1 MIITPEEQQWI
12 KGYLSNTSLQAEL
25 AAGTSKTIE
34 PKPKTLIASGGR
46 KKELFG
52 EQKRTKELLK
62 KWWNIYEQGGLYAQA
77 IDMYSYATF
86 ANGYRFEGTE
96 NLVQEVED
104 NFRVFDFDTVGMHAI
119 RQSLIFGDSFEE
131 AVATRGN
138 TSIPVSIVMRDSS
151 TFDIDADE
159 KGIVKGYIQILPDM
173 PSTKLKPEQ
182 IIHLQL
188 IPSGDL
194 YGISLIGRAYDDIMR
209 DTKTAEASAEA
220 IDRHGFK
227 KFHIQVGTEGELIDQ
242 TTIDKISKQ
251 FADITTKNEFTT
263 SKDVSIT
270 DLDEGGLEKIEDYSN
285 ISLMRAAAALGLPE
299 EVLGLRRG
307 PLHPDTELLTKNGWV
322 KIPDINIDDEILT
335 LNPKTKNIE
344 YQKIVNTFKYYVDE
358 DLYHFKNNHIDVLC
372 TYDHTVYMKPLHS
385 DTFES
390 IPASQVPGI
399 FSFMVGGG
407 NWKGEEKEFFE
418 IPSMDIF
425 VGDRWNGVSVKTRTQ
440 PAVKISMDIWLEFLG
455 YYLSE
460 GSTSTRKYEYR
471 VDVHQN
477 EGEGLQKIFECM
489 KQLPFKIHLG
499 KDEVRIYSKQL
510 WSYLSLLG
518 VQPIRYIPM
527 EFKQLC
533 SRQLNILYNALMFGD
548 GAENGYYSSS
558 KRLAEDVQELR
569 IKLGFAANISCR
581 DRRGQD
587 VIVNGKKT
595 GVARYLEYRV
605 GLNNEMLYPELRR
618 NSCKGHNQGV
628 FLEHYVG
635 LVHCVEVPNHIMLVR
650 YNGKTCFIGN
660 STDAT
665 AVGRIE
671 LWLKSKISAIQR
683 TVARTFTLQYIDRIV
698 EPGQVR
704 LVFNDVSEEDEFKKA
719 QWIGALIGAYAKA
732 SPEAL
737 VEIEKVVP
745 AKWVQ
750 KQFNILGEV
759 VTPKV
764 TNPITGK

>member
-12 KGYLSNTSLQAEL
+12 KEYLSNPSLQAEL
-25 AAGTSKTIE
+25 AAGTSTSKAVE

-77 IDMYSYATF
+77 IDMYSYAAF

-104 NFRVFDFDTVGMHAI
+104 NFRAFDFDTVGMHAI

-159 KGIVKGYIQILPDM
+159 KGIVKGYIQTLPDL
-173 PSTKLKPEQ
+173 PSTRLKPEQ

-227 KFHIQVGTEGELIDQ
+227 KFHIQIGTEGELVDQ
-242 TTIDKISKQ
+242 SVIDKVSKQ

-263 SKDVSIT
+263 SKDVNIK

-285 ISLMRAAAALGLPE
+285 ISLMRAAAALGIPE
-299 EVLGLRRG
+299 ECIGIRRG
-307 PLHPDTELLTKNGWV
+307 
-322 KIPDINIDDEILT
+322 
-335 LNPKTKNIE
+335 
-344 YQKIVNTFKYYVDE
+344 
-358 DLYHFKNNHIDVLC
+358 
-372 TYDHTVYMKPLHS
+372 
-385 DTFES
+385 
-390 IPASQVPGI
+390 
-399 FSFMVGGG
+399 
-407 NWKGEEKEFFE
+407 
-418 IPSMDIF
+418 
-425 VGDRWNGVSVKTRTQ
+425 
-440 PAVKISMDIWLEFLG
+440 
-455 YYLSE
+455 
-460 GSTSTRKYEYR
+460 
-471 VDVHQN
+471 
-477 EGEGLQKIFECM
+477 
-489 KQLPFKIHLG
+489 
-499 KDEVRIYSKQL
+499 
-510 WSYLSLLG
+510 
-518 VQPIRYIPM
+518 
-527 EFKQLC
+527 
-533 SRQLNILYNALMFGD
+533 
-548 GAENGYYSSS
+548 
-558 KRLAEDVQELR
+558 
-569 IKLGFAANISCR
+569 
-581 DRRGQD
+581 
-587 VIVNGKKT
+587 
-595 GVARYLEYRV
+595 
-605 GLNNEMLYPELRR
+605 
-618 NSCKGHNQGV
+618 
-628 FLEHYVG
+628 
-635 LVHCVEVPNHIMLVR
+635 
-650 YNGKTCFIGN
+650 

-665 AVGRIE
+665 AVARIE

-750 KQFNILGEV
+750 AQFNIVSGVLE
-759 VTPKV
+759 TPKTKPDKSKPV
-764 TNPITGK
+764 EIKE

>member
-1 MIITPEEQQWI
+1 
-12 KGYLSNTSLQAEL
+12 
-25 AAGTSKTIE
+25 
-34 PKPKTLIASGGR
+34 
-46 KKELFG
+46 
-52 EQKRTKELLK
+52 
-62 KWWNIYEQGGLYAQA
+62 
-77 IDMYSYATF
+77 
-86 ANGYRFEGTE
+86 
-96 NLVQEVED
+96 
-104 NFRVFDFDTVGMHAI
+104 
-119 RQSLIFGDSFEE
+119 
-131 AVATRGN
+131 
-138 TSIPVSIVMRDSS
+138 
-151 TFDIDADE
+151 
-159 KGIVKGYIQILPDM
+159 
-173 PSTKLKPEQ
+173 
-182 IIHLQL
+182 
-188 IPSGDL
+188 
-194 YGISLIGRAYDDIMR
+194 
-209 DTKTAEASAEA
+209 
-220 IDRHGFK
+220 
-227 KFHIQVGTEGELIDQ
+227 
-242 TTIDKISKQ
+242 
-251 FADITTKNEFTT
+251 
-263 SKDVSIT
+263 
-270 DLDEGGLEKIEDYSN
+270 
-285 ISLMRAAAALGLPE
+285 
-299 EVLGLRRG
+299 
-307 PLHPDTELLTKNGWV
+307 
-322 KIPDINIDDEILT
+322 
-335 LNPKTKNIE
+335 
-344 YQKIVNTFKYYVDE
+344 
-358 DLYHFKNNHIDVLC
+358 
-372 TYDHTVYMKPLHS
+372 
-385 DTFES
+385 
-390 IPASQVPGI
+390 
-399 FSFMVGGG
+399 
-407 NWKGEEKEFFE
+407 
-418 IPSMDIF
+418 MDIF

-759 VTPKV
+759 VIPLPK
-764 TNPITGK
+764 K